1 MHLTLAPSLLLGV
14 DAGGSKTLALVADST
29 GYVLGRGL
37 AGSAN
42 YQSVGFPVA
51 SVELSRAITRALADA
66 GLTQESVV
74 AAVLGLA
81 GVDRPE
87 DKALYLQWA
96 AGFLPAATVQIVNDA
111 ALVLAA
117 GTPAGWGLA
126 LICGTG
132 AIAVGRTPD
141 GRTTR
146 AGGWGPLLGDEGSG
160 YALGRAALQA
170 VMRAYDGRASRTVL
184 TTGILSAWG
193 LPSPDALV
201 RRVYQEA
208 VGPAEIAALAPVV
221 EAAAAEGD
229 ETALAITRTA
239 GEELALALWAV
250 ARQLELSAP
259 VPCALAGGVII
270 RERMIRDALLRA
282 AAASGLALEPVNLV
296 AEPALGAI
304 RLARGLH
311 EGPDPAIM
319 LSEDC

>member
-1 MHLTLAPSLLLGV
+1 MHPTPAPSLLLGV

-29 GYVLGRGL
+29 GHVLGRSL

-51 SVELSRAITRALADA
+51 SAELSRAITRALADA
-66 GLTQESVV
+66 GATQESVV

-87 DKALYLQWA
+87 DRALYLEWA
-96 AGFLPAATVQIVNDA
+96 AAFLPNATVQIVNDA

-117 GTPAGWGLA
+117 GTPGGWGLA

-132 AIAVGRTPD
+132 SIAVGRAPD
-141 GRTTR
+141 GRSAR
-146 AGGWGPLLGDEGSG
+146 SGGWGPVLGDEGSG

-170 VMRAYDGRASRTVL
+170 VMRAGDGRGSRTTL

-201 RRVYQEA
+201 RRVYQA
-208 VGPAEIAALAPVV
+208 GIGPAEIAALAPLVD
-221 EAAAAEGD
+221 EAATGGD
-229 ETALAITRTA
+229 EVAMAITRAA
-239 GEELALALWAV
+239 GDELALALWAV
-250 ARQLELSAP
+250 ARQLELPAP
-259 VPCALAGGVII
+259 VPCALAGGVIT
-270 RERMIRDALLRA
+270 RGKTIRDALLRA
-282 AAASGLALEPVNLV
+282 AAASGLALEPVSLV

-319 LSEDC
+319 RSEDR